1 VPDLRCGAWVPS
13 AIARFVGRRVNLI
26 DMRVTRFDHDEGAR
40 RVRRAAAGPGQ
51 GWFSRWPGGGLVTA
65 AALAALSIVVVVA
78 SGLVIGR
85 RLAVRSVS
93 PNDFSALTTDFH
105 QLKELNAQVGVA
117 IKPVGSDQDPV
128 VLGDLQTGK
137 AWSTMKVPLAIA
149 ALHEKQS
156 PTVTDTMV
164 AAITESDNAA
174 AEQIWASL
182 GDPDTAAHK
191 VEAVL
196 RQAGDPTRVES
207 TKVRPEF
214 TAFGQSDWALAN
226 QVRFISYAA
235 CQDSDEPILNLM
247 GQIEPG
253 QRWGLG
259 TIAETRFKGGW
270 GPSLTGQYLVR
281 QMGVLTTPSGQAAVA
296 IAAQPASGTFN
307 DGTQVLT
314 KISAWLTQH
323 LGMLPAG
330 ECDHA

>member
-1 VPDLRCGAWVPS
+1 
-13 AIARFVGRRVNLI
+13 
-26 DMRVTRFDHDEGAR
+26 M
-40 RVRRAAAGPGQ
+40 
-51 GWFSRWPGGGLVTA
+51 TA
-65 AALAALSIVVVVA
+65 AALAALSIAVVVA

-117 IKPVGSDQDPV
+117 IKPVGSDQDPI

-149 ALHEKQS
+149 ALHEQQS

-164 AAITESDNAA
+164 AAITESNNAA

-270 GPSLTGQYLVR
+270 GPSPTGQYLVR
-281 QMGVLTTPSGQAAVA
+281 QMGVLTTPSGQAAIA

-314 KISAWLTQH
+314 KISAWLTHH

>member
-1 VPDLRCGAWVPS
+1 MPS
-13 AIARFVGRRVNLI
+13 AIARFVGRRVDLI
-26 DMRVTRFDHDEGAR
+26 DMRVTRFDHDEGAQ
-40 RVRRAAAGPGQ
+40 RVRHAAPGPGQ
-51 GWFSRWPGGGLVTA
+51 GWFSRWPRGGRATA
-65 AALAALSIVVVVA
+65 AAVAALSIVVVVA

-85 RLAVRSVS
+85 RLAVRSVP
-93 PNDFSALTTDFH
+93 PNDFSALTADFH

-149 ALHEKQS
+149 ALHEQQP

-207 TKVRPEF
+207 RKVRPEF

-235 CQDSDEPILNLM
+235 CQNSDEPILNLM
-247 GQIEPG
+247 GQIEPD

-259 TIAETRFKGGW
+259 TIAEARFKGGW
-270 GPSLTGQYLVR
+270 GPSPTGQYLVR

-296 IAAQPASGTFN
+296 IAAQSASGTFN
-307 DGTQVLT
+307 DGTQVLI
-314 KISAWLTQH
+314 KISTWLTHH

-330 ECDHA
+330 ECEHS

>member
-1 VPDLRCGAWVPS
+1 VPS
-13 AIARFVGRRVNLI
+13 AIARFVGRQVDLI
-26 DMRVTRFDHDEGAR
+26 DMRVTRFDHDEGT
-40 RVRRAAAGPGQ
+40 
-51 GWFSRWPGGGLVTA
+51 RWPRGGWVTA
-65 AALAALSIVVVVA
+65 AGIAALSIVVVVA
-78 SGLVIGR
+78 GGLVIGR

-93 PNDFSALTTDFH
+93 PNDFSALATDFH
-105 QLKELNAQVGVA
+105 QLTELNARIGVA
-117 IKPVGSDQDPV
+117 IKAVGSDQNPV

-149 ALHEKQS
+149 ALHEQQS

-207 TKVRPEF
+207 TKVRPEY
-214 TAFGQSDWALAN
+214 TVFGQSDWALAD

-235 CQDSDEPILNLM
+235 CQDNDEPILNLM

-270 GPSLTGQYLVR
+270 GPSPTGRYLVR

-296 IAAQPASGTFN
+296 IAAQPASGTLN

-314 KISAWLTQH
+314 KISTWLAHH

-330 ECDHA
+330 ECGHA